1 MVLFLPP
8 IIVALLILLGLGPV
22 LNHSEQIQIME
33 NTLSMLNLTLTIRIS
48 GHTKLVIN
56 MIS

>member
-1 MVLFLPP
+1 MVLFLPS

-33 NTLSMLNLTLTIRIS
+33 NTPSVLNLTLTIRIS